1 MLKALYSLPSPSST
15 VPSVSTPSTSHT
27 NSLMRASRAV
37 SDFSISAIGSVELDE
52 FGEQFRHLRE
62 RNHVRAIAQR
72 AIGIGMRLYENTVG
86 AGHHCAARQYGSE
99 FALPARLVSAA
110 ARQLNRMRG
119 IENYRHA
126 KRFHD
131 WNGPHIC
138 DQIVVAERC
147 AAFGNHQ
154 LASTRFRGLFDDLA
168 HFCGREELPF
178 LDVHD
183 FSGLD
188 GSVDQ

>member
-1 MLKALYSLPSPSST
+1 MLNVLYSLPSPSST

-27 NSLMRASRAV
+27 NSLTRASRAA

-52 FGEQFRHLRE
+52 FGEQFRHFRE

-72 AIGIGMRLYENTVG
+72 AIGIGMRLYEKAIR
-86 AGHHCAARQYGSE
+86 AGHHCAARQHGSE
-99 FALPARLVSAA
+99 FPLAARLVSGPS
-110 ARQLNRMRG
+110 RQLNRMRG
-119 IENYRHA
+119 VENYRHA

-131 WNGPHIC
+131 WNGPHIR

-154 LASTRFRGLFDDLA
+154 LASARFGGLFDDLA

-178 LDVHD
+178 
-183 FSGLD
+183 
-188 GSVDQ
+188 